1 MLRNCKI
8 VSINQLLF
16 VMCKQ
21 CNGRVIKLGG
31 NRAVVQQRRL
41 PFHELP
47 DFIQRQQVQME
58 LKEQTQR
65 ADLNFYCTKCNTH
78 LHCHRTFMV
87 KLSVYCASQQEL
99 KDLAMFDEA
108 ASRFFGCDAD
118 TFVDLSRN
126 DKTLAQRLEDYLTER
141 TWNISLQYKVG
152 KKKVS

>member
-1 MLRNCKI
+1 MLRICKI

-16 VMCKQ
+16 VLCKQ

-31 NRAVVQQRRL
+31 NCAVVQQRRS
-41 PFHELP
+41 PFLELP

-58 LKEQTQR
+58 MKEQTQQ

-78 LHCHRTFMV
+78 LHCHGTFMV

-108 ASRFFGCDAD
+108 ACRFFGCDAE
-118 TFVDLSRN
+118 TFVD
-126 DKTLAQRLEDYLTER
+126 ER
-141 TWNISLQYKVG
+141 QNACATPGGLLDG
-152 KKKVS
+152 KDMEYQSPIQEKKSI